1 MDFCKTAEFLYEA
14 LPLRPIRAWLIRRH
28 MDGCPRCQAR
38 LLSREEAQGLLIDP
52 AAVGTSDELWRRILS
67 RAAVPPPEAGCVP
80 TPAGPAWRWAAATV
94 LAAMVALT
102 GFWLLRQV
110 ERADVAVFAA
120 ADRFEIMYVKV
131 GGEPA
136 QTFVYQA
143 QGTDTVFVWA
153 QRSP

>member
-1 MDFCKTAEFLYEA
+1 
-14 LPLRPIRAWLIRRH
+14 
-28 MDGCPRCQAR
+28 
-38 LLSREEAQGLLIDP
+38 
-52 AAVGTSDELWRRILS
+52 
-67 RAAVPPPEAGCVP
+67 
-80 TPAGPAWRWAAATV
+80 
-94 LAAMVALT
+94 
-102 GFWLLRQV
+102 
-110 ERADVAVFAA
+110 VAVFAA